1 MTRMRI
7 KLLAGVLALGVLW
20 FSCGCSDDRTP
31 SSVSSS
37 ENPVVDSGTMPT
49 GTTVSSIPD
58 SVTNRK
64 PPLTDT
70 EESEFTSPVTKY
82 LASARLY
89 SFQKDNDVTYS
100 VFWTYALD
108 DMNYLFG
115 ESWDL
120 TPETGAIDLSY
131 VWVSEFS
138 NSTINKAELT
148 YLLENSDLGFPLTG
162 GTLDVSNFSLRNS
175 GTMYMADVKV
185 SRLDALSYA
194 TYDEF
199 KAAVDAYVTPYT
211 FMFGTPGYAASVDEM
226 KSAAPFVVN
235 INSYVI
241 DAGMYTLETGET
253 IPVTM
258 LKAYFWYPR
267 FMIQEAWYI
276 NIDRGLV
283 TASDAL
289 LTLDD
294 YKISN
299 IDEATDGRLKSADWV
314 YNSDGGYYEPKA
326 GQGTPIMEPDLI
338 GASLDECIAT
348 LCNKY
353 VISYTA
359 SCEEFSKIVVE
370 DNKLTGPS
378 LTDIYIRYTYAGD

>member
-1 MTRMRI
+1 MRVRT
-7 KLLAGVLALGVLW
+7 KMLAGMLALGVLW
-20 FSCGCSDDRTP
+20 FSCGCSGTRT
-31 SSVSSS
+31 SNVVSSDETS
-37 ENPVVDSGTMPT
+37 VADSGTEPAS
-49 GTTVSSIPD
+49 TTVISIPD
-58 SVTNRK
+58 SVTDRK

-70 EESEFTSPVTKY
+70 EEGEPVSPVISY

-100 VFWTYALD
+100 VFWSYTLD
-108 DMNYLFG
+108 DINYLFG

-120 TPETGAIDLSY
+120 TPETGAVDLSY
-131 VWVSEFS
+131 VWVSKFD

-148 YLLENSDLGFPLTG
+148 YLLEKSDLKYPLTG

-175 GTMYMADVKV
+175 GTVYVADVKV

-199 KAAVDAYVTPYT
+199 KATVDSYVTPYT
-211 FMFGTPGYAASVDEM
+211 FMFGTPGYAAPADEL
-226 KSAAPFVVN
+226 KSAAPFAVN
-235 INSYVI
+235 VNSYVI
-241 DAGMYTLETGET
+241 NAGTYTLDTGET

-267 FMIQEAWYI
+267 FMVQETWYI

-289 LTLDD
+289 LALDD
-294 YKISN
+294 YEISG
-299 IDEATDGRLKSADWV
+299 IDEATEGRLKSADWV
-314 YNSDGGYYEPKA
+314 YNSDGGYYEPVA
-326 GQGTPIMEPDLI
+326 GQGTPIMEPDLL
-338 GASLDECIAT
+338 GASLDECIST

-353 VISYTA
+353 AISYTA
-359 SCEEFSKIVVE
+359 SCEGFSKIVVE
-370 DNKLTGPS
+370 DDSLTGPS
-378 LTDIYIRYTYAGD
+378 STDIYIRYTYAGD